1 MTFAAIV
8 EKRTMTTSLL
18 QPLKEKNHDMTFL
31 EHEHEFL
38 SGVNR
43 TIDKSC
49 TPGRLIST
57 HLTSSGILT
66 SSHGFIQSRA
76 QLIFIVASSLFFPR
90 KRKLNFTKK
99 CQHCLHYLG
108 STHRSGKLSM
118 WSTVLAP
125 LYRKGK
131 NLRSSDNAEIYILVK
146 Q

>member
-1 MTFAAIV
+1 MTLICCPV

-43 TIDKSC
+43 QILHSRTTHGLGLRPI
-49 TPGRLIST
+49 TFIST
-57 HLTSSGILT
+57 HLSSSGILT

-76 QLIFIVASSLFFPR
+76 ELIFIVKNFNCRSSLFFPI
-90 KRKLNFTKK
+90 KRELNFTKK

-108 STHRSGKLSM
+108 STTHRLGNSKVCGLLFS
-118 WSTVLAP
+118 LP
-125 LYRKGK
+125 CIEKGK
-131 NLRSSDNAEIYILVK
+131 I
-146 Q
+146 